1 MLETL
6 HLAYTVIETPTAP
19 GNSIPN
25 TVLVQSPVFGT
36 KDQTGDKVTLTVL
49 APNVKYPMPNVGGET
64 QAGAASNLT
73 TAGLSVSPTGLRACS
88 NTIGSGLVIATMPV
102 AGSLVSS
109 GASVELVISSGF
121 CKVVVPTVVNDTQS
135 VATAALKQQGLLA
148 SYTTDTVNI
157 CSPGT
162 PPIVTSQSAQGGTSV
177 KYGSTVD
184 LTLCDSS
191 AGITTTTGTG

>member
-1 MLETL
+1 
-6 HLAYTVIETPTAP
+6 
-19 GNSIPN
+19 
-25 TVLVQSPVFGT
+25 VLVQSPVFGT